1 MRRPLGTFVSAMSAV
16 ALVAGCAGTTGEQLD
31 GLGASASTE
40 ADPSSSSVST
50 TATTDPPDCAQML
63 PPAGQA
69 AQLLMMT
76 TNDPLNAAEVVANG
90 TVGGFALVEGQRTDV
105 GSRIATAVADAPL
118 PTTVA
123 VDEEG
128 GSVQRLKNA
137 LGRIPSA
144 ETMGEA
150 TPEEAAQVF
159 SEHAAAMAALG
170 VTMNFAPVA
179 DVGDAPGLEG
189 RVYGDDPA
197 TVGQFVTQV
206 IDAQRGAG
214 IVPVV
219 KHWPGLG
226 SGDDDPHE
234 SISVVAPIDELRAAD
249 LLPFERAIEAG
260 VPAVMV
266 THAEIPGLTAPDE
279 PASLSANAIGM
290 ELRQREGFDGVVIT
304 DDLGMDAIELPQAE
318 AALQAV
324 TAGADI
330 ALVSGSAAAVEAH
343 ARLTAAIEDET
354 LAAPK
359 VEAAVRR
366 VLELKGVDGE
376 CFDAVS
382 AYAEAARLENE
393 ALTAEAEAEA
403 DVEAGTGGGG
413 TATTVASR
421 STSTTARATS
431 STARTSADEARN

>member
-1 MRRPLGTFVSAMSAV
+1 
-16 ALVAGCAGTTGEQLD
+16 
-31 GLGASASTE
+31 
-40 ADPSSSSVST
+40 
-50 TATTDPPDCAQML
+50 ML
-63 PPAGQA
+63 PPAGLA

-76 TNDPLNAAEVVANG
+76 TNDPINAAEAVANG
-90 TVGGFALVEGQRTDV
+90 TVGGFALVESQRTDV
-105 GSRIATAVADAPL
+105 GSRISEVVADAPL
-118 PTTVA
+118 KVGVA

-137 LGRIPSA
+137 LGRVPSA
-144 ETMGEA
+144 STMGEG
-150 TPEEAAQVF
+150 TPEEAARSF
-159 SEHAAAMAALG
+159 AEHATAMAALG

-179 DVGDAPGLEG
+179 DVGEGPGLDG

-197 TVGQFVTQV
+197 TVGQFVTAIV
-206 IDAQRGAG
+206 AAHEEAG

-249 LLPFERAIEAG
+249 LFPFERAIEAG

-266 THAEIPGLTAPDE
+266 THAEIPGLTAEGE
-279 PASLSANAIGM
+279 PASLSSNAIGM

-304 DDLGMDAIELPQAE
+304 DDLGMDAIELPQDE

-330 ALVSGSAAAVEAH
+330 ALVSGTTAAAEAH
-343 ARLTAAIEDET
+343 ARLTTAIEDQT
-354 LAAPK
+354 LDPAQ
-359 VEAAVRR
+359 VEDSVRR
-366 VLELKGVDGE
+366 VLELKGVEGE

-382 AYAEAARLENE
+382 AYAEAARLRNE

-403 DVEAGTGGGG
+403 GSS
-413 TATTVASR
+413 TTQV
-421 STSTTARATS
+421 TSTTSRPAEQRDAT
-431 STARTSADEARN
+431 EG